1 MIRTFLAV
9 EVSAALRAQLTRLQ
23 QDLRAHLNRDLR
35 NEVRISWVQ
44 PSSIHLTVKFLGDTD
59 EDLVAPMHPAIEQ
72 AVGPHLPL
80 HIPLER
86 MGVFPRAQQPTVLWV
101 GPSERWEQ
109 SDDAARLRALHQAVE
124 AACHSFGFAPE
135 GRPLSPHLTLARI
148 KAGER
153 QVGQALTMSGVME
166 RPVAVEALSVTA
178 LALMK
183 SELRPSGSLY
193 STLWQ
198 V

>member
-9 EVSAALRAQLTRLQ
+9 EVSATLRAQLARLQ
-23 QDLRAHLNRDLR
+23 QDLRTQLGRELT

-44 PSSIHLTVKFLGDTD
+44 PPAIHLTIKFLGDTD
-59 EDLVAPMHPAIEQ
+59 EALVAPMRGAIEQ
-72 AVGPHLPL
+72 AVRPHLPFR
-80 HIPLER
+80 IPLER

-109 SDDAARLRALHQAVE
+109 SDDAPKLRALHQTVE

-153 QVGQALTMSGVME
+153 RVGQALTKSGVLD
-166 RPVAVEALSVTA
+166 RPVLLEVLSV
-178 LALMK
+178 LAITMMH
-183 SELRPSGSLY
+183 SELRPTGAVY
-193 STLWQ
+193 TPVWQ
-198 V
+198 C

>member
-9 EVSAALRAQLTRLQ
+9 EVSAALRARLANLQ
-23 QDLRAHLNRDLR
+23 EDVRAQLNRDLT
-35 NEVRISWVQ
+35 NEVRITWV
-44 PSSIHLTVKFLGDTD
+44 PPPSIHLTIKFLGDTD
-59 EDLVAPMHPAIEQ
+59 EDLVAPMHRAIEQ
-72 AVGPHLPL
+72 AVRPHLPL

-109 SDDAARLRALHQAVE
+109 SDDAPKLRALHQAVE
-124 AACHSFGFAPE
+124 AACHTFGFAPE

-153 QVGQALTMSGVME
+153 RVGQALTKSGVVD
-166 RPVAVEALSVTA
+166 RPVLLEVLPV
-178 LALMK
+178 LAITMMQ
-183 SELRPSGSLY
+183 SELRPTGAVY
-193 STLWQ
+193 TPVWQ
-198 V
+198 C